1 MTIDESK
8 IDYLENLI
16 WNNIKELLYDAVL
29 AKGGIVEFKVPKR
42 FLISHEF
49 TGEDVYCNVCYID
62 TNEDYKNEIM
72 IYGFLELDNDQEIQ
86 YINEGCFT
94 ISGLMSLYELVRKLK

>member
-1 MTIDESK
+1 MAIDVSK
-8 IDYLENLI
+8 IVQLR
-16 WNNIKELLYDAVL
+16 KEYCINAKALLYDAVL

-62 TNEDYKNEIM
+62 TNEDDKYEVM
-72 IYGFLELDNDQEIQ
+72 IYGFLELDNEQNIQ

-94 ISGLMSLYELVRKLK
+94 ISGLMSLYELVTNLQ